1 MAVTNVSRAIL
12 YALSELGEVGTVS
25 ADNTTISSKK
35 AIDNKTPVL
44 ASVSVAA
51 AEAHV
56 LSVHPQI
63 GKIVG

>member
-1 MAVTNVSRAIL
+1 MTVSNVSRAIL

-44 ASVSVAA
+44 ASVSVAT